1 MADYTDNN
9 DSQLQEDRKG
19 FLPIDTNLFDRFF
32 ISAVLLVALHLFW
45 LRFIE
50 PIGISLW
57 FATLI
62 SVALSVLIMW
72 KG

>member
-1 MADYTDNN
+1 MADYTDNDEN
-9 DSQLQEDRKG
+9 TTQTGRKG

-50 PIGISLW
+50 PAGISLW
-57 FATLI
+57 FAMAI
-62 SVALSVLIMW
+62 SLVLGFVIMR